1 MLPLSGLNI
10 LSANEQPLRYSQ
22 PIKCPNEPYILI
34 LLKGKSLGVEN
45 RYSLCHCLFRTIHIQ
60 YDVIVTWQEKKC
72 CPQAVGISESLSM
85 HYNQVNTEYATTF
98 LTL

>member
-1 MLPLSGLNI
+1 MCGNIGQYMPVLMSLKECLFCFTLSVQCQTILRGDCSMLPLSGLNI

-45 RYSLCHCLFRTIHIQ
+45 RYSLCHCLFRTTYTI
-60 YDVIVTWQEKKC
+60 
-72 CPQAVGISESLSM
+72 
-85 HYNQVNTEYATTF
+85 
-98 LTL
+98 